1 MIGLMQ
7 TGLSRMSK
15 SCFSQYTDDELK
27 IVAAL
32 DRELA
37 SEIFSLHRQGYDM
50 SEVLHEAR
58 WFKAEAEMMKKEIN
72 RRKAARF

>member
-1 MIGLMQ
+1 MNGP
-7 TGLSRMSK
+7 R
-15 SCFSQYTDDELK
+15 FPQYSDDELR

-37 SEIFSLHRQGYDM
+37 NEIFSLHRKGYDM

-58 WFKAEAEMMKKEIN
+58 WFKEEAEMMKKELQ
-72 RRKAARF
+72 RRKRGK

>member
-1 MIGLMQ
+1 
-7 TGLSRMSK
+7 MSAPR
-15 SCFSQYTDDELK
+15 FSQYTDDELK

-37 SEIFSLHRQGYDM
+37 NEIFSLHRQGYDM

-58 WFKAEAEMMKKEIN
+58 WFKEEAEMMKKELQ
-72 RRKAARF
+72 RRKRGKR

>member
-1 MIGLMQ
+1 MKGP
-7 TGLSRMSK
+7 R
-15 SCFSQYTDDELK
+15 FSQYTDDQLR
-27 IVAAL
+27 IVMVL

-58 WFKAEAEMMKKEIN
+58 WFKEEAEMMKKELQ
-72 RRKAARF
+72 RRKRGK